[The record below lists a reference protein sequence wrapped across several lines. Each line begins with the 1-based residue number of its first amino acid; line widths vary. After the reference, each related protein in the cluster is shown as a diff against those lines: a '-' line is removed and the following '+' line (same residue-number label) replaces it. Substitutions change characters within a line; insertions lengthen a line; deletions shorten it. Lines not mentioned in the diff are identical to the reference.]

1 MFGLI
6 RIRPETRA
14 YGVIKPAWINK
25 RRLAIIRERNLVEGT
40 SRDCLQ
46 VLLSSRDKY
55 RVYSYSLQQFVSL
68 STNFMT
74 SVSSHSS

>member
-6 RIRPETRA
+6 CIRPETRA